1 MVNFHSSA
9 TTVLALFAT
18 LSAFDKVQAQGS
30 SGGDKRAGRVGR
42 EDTTGAN
49 NDDRRVEFTVVDAEG
64 NNAEENIQKKK
75 SIHDEK
81 KRTTESVGRRAGHVL
96 SFPPPTMSPTMSPTT
111 F

>member
-64 NNAEENIQKKK
+64 NNAEENIQVIR
-75 SIHDEK
+75 SFIFNVPTNRLLLPRLSLT
-81 KRTTESVGRRAGHVL
+81 RTIVL
-96 SFPPPTMSPTMSPTT
+96 STQEKEEYPR
-111 F
+111 